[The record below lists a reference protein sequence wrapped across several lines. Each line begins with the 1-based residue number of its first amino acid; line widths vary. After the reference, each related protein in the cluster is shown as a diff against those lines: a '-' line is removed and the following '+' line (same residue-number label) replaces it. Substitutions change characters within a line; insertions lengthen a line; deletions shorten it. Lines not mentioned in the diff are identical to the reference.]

1 MHMKNTTLRILLI
14 VLVAVLALS
23 MAGCKGESSPTAPS
37 NTTTVP
43 PSGGVTPPTGATLTL
58 TVTPTANPLVSSK
71 VTVTATVTA
80 NGQPVADGT
89 AVQFTT
95 TLGTFADT
103 GLQTT
108 IRTTTNGVA
117 TVSLSSTSA
126 GPATV
131 TATVNNVTKTTV
143 VTFGLAPVI
152 PPGPNTTPTITTVCV
167 VTGSTCTTPA
177 TGIPAGGQQV
187 VINGTNFRTPVRVL
201 FDPGNGQPAK
211 EAFVNSVTDTKI
223 VAIAPSFNITT
234 GQTLPVTITVITAAG
249 TATEQSASQANAFTY
264 QLAILTPSVRT
275 LTPTSGSID
284 GGTAVAILGDAFQA
298 PVQVFFNAAE
308 AQVVKVTFNEIDVI
322 SPTARDTTPNASGP
336 FTGSVDVKVRNV
348 ASGKETTFPAGFR
361 YIAKMAITAVTPTTG
376 PATGGTDI
384 TIDGTGFVAPV
395 TVDIGP
401 VSGPAI
407 RAQVLKVSGT
417 QILARTGPT
426 PSPCSSLLA
435 NLPVTVTNIN
445 NGDSATTT
453 GTTQNFTYIPVPS
466 VITSVSA
473 SANPIVPGTSLTVT
487 VQNPGVG
494 SLGNALISFQ
504 VGDQTATVT
513 PSTITTGTGSTSFNV
528 IVPSTLTFPPGT
540 AACTAGGLPGT
551 RQFDPLI
558 VPVTFLN
565 NTTACTATSGAI
577 TIQPPTN
584 ACVTPPNAV
593 VTAPAPPACAAA
605 PSVAA
610 GGNSST
616 SITIQNTGTSNL
628 VINPAPTVSGAD
640 AADFTVT
647 PTTAKTVAPAG
658 STTYTVTFHPATTGA
673 KTATVTFLTNDPNNP
688 SITVCLN
695 GTGT

>member
-1 MHMKNTTLRILLI
+1 MKNTTLRILLI
-14 VLVAVLALS
+14 VLVAALALS
-23 MAGCKGESSPTAPS
+23 MAGCKGESSPTAPT
-37 NTTTVP
+37 NTSTVP
-43 PSGGVTPPTGATLTL
+43 PTGGITPPTGATLTL
-58 TVTPTANPLVSSK
+58 TTSPANPLVSTK
-71 VTVTATVTA
+71 VTVTATATV

-117 TVSLSSTSA
+117 TTSLSSTSA
-126 GPATV
+126 GTATV
-131 TATVNNVTKTTV
+131 TATVNNVTKTTT
-143 VTFGLAPVI
+143 VTFTTTPVI
-152 PPGPNTTPTITTVCV
+152 PPPPNTAPTITTVCV
-167 VTGSTCTTPA
+167 ITGTTCTIPA
-177 TGIPAGGQQV
+177 TGIPNGGQQV

-223 VAIAPSFNITT
+223 VAVAPAFNITT

-249 TATEQSASQANAFTY
+249 TSTEQSVSQANAFTY

-284 GGTAVAILGDAFQA
+284 GGTSVAILGDAFQA

-308 AQVVKVTFNEIDVI
+308 AQVIKVTFNEIDVI
-322 SPTARDTTPNASGP
+322 SPTARDTNPNGSGAV
-336 FTGSVDVKVRNV
+336 TGPVDIKVRNV
-348 ASGKETTFPAGFR
+348 GSGKETTFPAGFR
-361 YIAKMAITAVTPTTG
+361 YIAKMSITAVTPTTG

-384 TIDGTGFVAPV
+384 TIDGVGFVAPV

-401 VSGPAI
+401 VTGPAI

-417 QILARTGPT
+417 QIVARTGPT

-435 NLPVTVTNIN
+435 NLPIVVTNVN
-445 NGDSATTT
+445 NGDTANTI
-453 GTTQNFTYIPVPS
+453 GTPQTFTYIPVPS
-466 VITSVSA
+466 VITSVSSSA
-473 SANPIVPGTSLTVT
+473 SPIIPGSSLTVT

-513 PSTITTGTGSTSFNV
+513 PSSITTGTGSTSFNV
-528 IVPSTLTFPPGT
+528 IVPSTLSFPPGT
-540 AACTAGGLPGT
+540 AACTVGSLTGT

-565 NTTACTATSGAI
+565 NTTLCTATSGAI
-577 TIQPPTN
+577 TIQPPSN
-584 ACVTPPNAV
+584 PCVTPPNAV

-628 VINPAPTVSGAD
+628 IISPAPTVGGAN

-647 PTTAKTVAPAG
+647 PTTAKTVAPSG

-673 KTATVTFLTNDPNNP
+673 KTGTVTFQTNDPNNP
-688 SITVCLN
+688 SITVCLT